1 MSVKEVGCEDV
12 NWIHLARDRQ
22 NWRDIVKSV
31 MNFGFRKMRDNSCL
45 TVDLLPSQEGLCSVE
60 LFR

>member
-1 MSVKEVGCEDV
+1 MEGV

-22 NWRDIVKSV
+22 NWRDIVKTV

-45 TVDLLPSQEGLCSVE
+45 TVDLSVHNKDSVPGN
-60 LFR
+60 